1 MKGYTRLL
9 VTFVT
14 ILSMLFSGSVFSPLQ
29 ASADASADS
38 VLSAYDYLCASV
50 DDTLGF
56 VYNDGFFFTDN
67 KQLSPELAKVSVALS
82 SAAYDYDCL
91 AQLLD
96 GISCS
101 SVTMMNFDRA
111 HTEEDYDFVRYA
123 IATRRGVSFQL
134 SWKFDMPGA
143 FPSLKKHEK

>member
-1 MKGYTRLL
+1 
-9 VTFVT
+9 
-14 ILSMLFSGSVFSPLQ
+14 MLFSGSVFSPLQ